1 MKPAGGARSGCRF
14 EPLSGEDFRFD
25 FIPQLGL
32 NVENLP
38 WLLRPSPR
46 RWGCQFFLVSI
57 HEERAY

>member
-38 WLLRPSPR
+38 WLSSALP
-46 RWGCQFFLVSI
+46 
-57 HEERAY
+57 EEMGMPVFSCLHS